1 MDRKPMPAIY
11 RPHTQTASW
20 TMTLV
25 VRTSEAPETSIAA
38 IRAAIRQM
46 DNDLPIPA
54 AKRLDE
60 IVSASVATR
69 RFQAALIVLF
79 AALSLALAV
88 VGVSGVMTYAV
99 ARQTHEIGV
108 RVALG
113 AQRSTVLR
121 TVLLQGLRPVAVGL
135 AVGSLGAAA
144 AARSIQSF
152 LFGIEPLDPIAL
164 GAAGGLLLLAAVLA
178 CYLPA
183 RRAADVDPIV
193 ALRFE

>member
-1 MDRKPMPAIY
+1 M
-11 RPHTQTASW
+11 
-20 TMTLV
+20 
-25 VRTSEAPETSIAA
+25 
-38 IRAAIRQM
+38 
-46 DNDLPIPA
+46 
-54 AKRLDE
+54 
-60 IVSASVATR
+60 SASVATR

-121 TVLLQGLRPVAVGL
+121 TVLLQGLRPVVAGL
-135 AVGSLGAAA
+135 AVGSLAAA
-144 AARSIQSF
+144 MAARSLQSF

-164 GAAGGLLLLAAVLA
+164 GTAGSLLLLAASLA

-183 RRAADVDPIV
+183 RRAANMDPLI

>member
-1 MDRKPMPAIY
+1 LAEHLGLLHVKG
-11 RPHTQTASW
+11 
-20 TMTLV
+20 
-25 VRTSEAPETSIAA
+25 
-38 IRAAIRQM
+38 
-46 DNDLPIPA
+46 LP

-69 RFQAALIVLF
+69 RFQAPLIVLF

-121 TVLLQGLRPVAVGL
+121 TVLLQGLRPVVAGL
-135 AVGSLGAAA
+135 AVGSLAAA
-144 AARSIQSF
+144 VAARSLQSF

-164 GAAGGLLLLAAVLA
+164 GTAGDRP
-178 CYLPA
+178 PA
-183 RRAADVDPIV
+183 ICPPDGRPTWIHSSRCDSNEYS
-193 ALRFE
+193 R

>member
-1 MDRKPMPAIY
+1 M
-11 RPHTQTASW
+11 
-20 TMTLV
+20 
-25 VRTSEAPETSIAA
+25 
-38 IRAAIRQM
+38 
-46 DNDLPIPA
+46 
-54 AKRLDE
+54 
-60 IVSASVATR
+60 
-69 RFQAALIVLF
+69 LF

-113 AQRSTVLR
+113 APRSTVLR
-121 TVLLQGLRPVAVGL
+121 NILLQGLRPVVAGL
-135 AVGSLGAAA
+135 AVGSLAAAA
-144 AARSIQSF
+144 AARSLQSF

-164 GAAGGLLLLAAVLA
+164 GTAGALLLLAASLA

-183 RRAADVDPIV
+183 RRAARMDPLI

>member
-1 MDRKPMPAIY
+1 MDK
-11 RPHTQTASW
+11 
-20 TMTLV
+20 
-25 VRTSEAPETSIAA
+25 E
-38 IRAAIRQM
+38 
-46 DNDLPIPA
+46 LPIPP

-121 TVLLQGLRPVAVGL
+121 TVLLQGLRPVVAGL
-135 AVGSLGAAA
+135 AVGSLAAA
-144 AARSIQSF
+144 IAARSLQSF

-164 GAAGGLLLLAAVLA
+164 GTAGSLLLLAASLA

-183 RRAADVDPIV
+183 RRAANMDPLI